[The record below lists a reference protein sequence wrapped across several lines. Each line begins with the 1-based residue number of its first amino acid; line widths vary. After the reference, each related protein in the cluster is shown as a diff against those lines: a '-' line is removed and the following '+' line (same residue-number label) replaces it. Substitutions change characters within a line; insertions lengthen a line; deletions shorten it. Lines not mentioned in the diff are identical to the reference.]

1 MRDALDKQLPDLTGY
16 SLTAIE
22 EQATDVSCLVFHALT
37 SEKLQIL
44 YLFLHRPRTR
54 IANFVCNSGFPP
66 MESATLQKDDQAGVL
81 LLSIKFLP
89 GQLEIAF
96 RDFTTQA
103 ASEPIER
110 L

>member
-1 MRDALDKQLPDLTGY
+1 
-16 SLTAIE
+16 
-22 EQATDVSCLVFHALT
+22 
-37 SEKLQIL
+37 
-44 YLFLHRPRTR
+44 
-54 IANFVCNSGFPP
+54 